1 MLAGVVSLEAERSAH
16 AYARGRGLS
25 GPLYTCGRLLGL
37 VVLRL
42 WFRVRIFGGE
52 RIPRSGPAI
61 IAPNHKNFF
70 DVFFV
75 GAATRRRVRYMAKI
89 ELFKGPLGWL
99 LLRVGAFPV
108 RRGEADA
115 EALETARAILADGG
129 LVVVFPEGTRVE
141 QPDALGSP
149 HHGAGRLAVQTGA
162 PIIPTAIT
170 GTSHLWR
177 GAVPK
182 TKRVQLAFLPAIASE
197 PGLEGH
203 ASASQL
209 IDELVWPAVEE
220 GYGSLRAA
228 PGLIAACL
236 AAIGGGLL
244 AKRRRALRRK
254 PELLGTVEPGK
265 ARSRWRKSRSRRAG
279 RPRLGR

>member
-1 MLAGVVSLEAERSAH
+1 M
-16 AYARGRGLS
+16 
-25 GPLYTCGRLLGL
+25 

-42 WFRVRIFGGE
+42 WFRVRIFGAE
-52 RIPRSGPAI
+52 RIPQSGPAI

-75 GAATRRRVRYMAKI
+75 GAATSRRVRYMAKS
-89 ELFKGPLGWL
+89 ELFKGALGWL
-99 LLRVGAFPV
+99 LLRWGAFPV
-108 RRGEADA
+108 RRGGSDA

-129 LVVVFPEGTRVE
+129 LVVMFPEGTRVE
-141 QPDALGSP
+141 RPDALGSP
-149 HHGAGRLAVQTGA
+149 HHGAGRLALQTGA

-197 PGLEGH
+197 PALDGH
-203 ASASQL
+203 DSAAEL
-209 IDELVWPAVEE
+209 IDGLVWPAVEE
-220 GYGSLRAA
+220 GFGSLRAT

-236 AAIGGGLL
+236 AAIGGGGLL

-254 PELLGTVEPGK
+254 PELLGSVKLGK
-265 ARSRWRKSRSRRAG
+265 LRSRWRKSRS
-279 RPRLGR
+279 